1 MDATEGQREIG
12 CEIEAEREDVI
23 SEFKLWLLKFS
34 APVTLQELESSGFG
48 LPETPRGEKN
58 SSSW

>member
-23 SEFKLWLLKFS
+23 SEFKLWLLKF
-34 APVTLQELESSGFG
+34 
-48 LPETPRGEKN
+48 
-58 SSSW
+58 